1 MTRAKSCCFIQD
13 KMWKKK
19 NQQREKRRTSQ
30 SVRNIGKSL
39 FSLLFFLLM
48 LTNVLSHKCKFI
60 ESLLGRSRSCA
71 QKLTRVYL

>member
-19 NQQREKRRTSQ
+19 PAERKEKDV
-30 SVRNIGKSL
+30 SVRPKYREVTFL
-39 FSLLFFLLM
+39 FAFFSI
-48 LTNVLSHKCKFI
+48 NVLSHKCKFI
-60 ESLLGRSRSCA
+60 ESLLGQSRSCA